1 MEHILKEHP
10 DILDVAIVGVPHSRM
25 GEYPKAFIV
34 LKEGRTANVEGITS
48 FINERVA
55 EYKRVKE
62 VMFLDSLP
70 KTPSGKILRRILK
83 EKYC

>member
-1 MEHILKEHP
+1 MENVIKEHP
-10 DILDVAIVGVPHSRM
+10 KVLDVAVLGIPDART
-25 GEYPKAFIV
+25 GEAPKAFIV
-34 LKEGRTANVEGITS
+34 LKPGSKENAEDIKS
-48 FINERVA
+48 FVAKRVA

-70 KTPSGKILRRILK
+70 KNPSGKMLRRVLK